1 MAIPSPLLALPLEIR
16 EQIYTHLLSPATA
29 RRVLHDDYIR
39 YRYSLTVF
47 LTNHQIYTEARTVFT
62 RLNHF
67 VLLETPWEAETHVA
81 HEHRVPIVASG
92 SRATKWAKYWDAV
105 LAIRIDAPE
114 FAESGEAEEVCKL
127 VLLAGDIG
135 SFASMWFYSDL
146 SYPGLN
152 ERLRLTLRLR
162 KGVVKKVQEK
172 LLEPFGAVKGLLE
185 TRLLGEWDGDV
196 ERALRAAM
204 AVPHSPPEKCL
215 EEATKLKDAGNAA
228 LQAQRYREAITLY
241 EQSFTAMHI
250 VVEGRRRAIWAGPY
264 FEREIT
270 AGTFA
275 GQYAQMVRLILR
287 VKLVANTLLAYMKLE
302 DWEEVKF
309 WGMRSIN
316 LMEDHRG
323 EAVEPMV
330 GFAAAKELGK
340 IYYRT
345 GVAWKMLGDEAE
357 ARRLLRIAEVYLP
370 NDEIVRKELA
380 SVALMLA

>member
-1 MAIPSPLLALPLEIR
+1 MASPSRLLSLPLEIR
-16 EQIYTHLLSPATA
+16 EQIYTHLLSPASA

-47 LTNHQIYTEARTVFT
+47 RTNHQIHNEAKAVFH
-62 RLNHF
+62 RLNAF
-67 VLLETPWEAETHVA
+67 VLVETPWEAETHVA

-92 SRATKWAKYWDAV
+92 ARAAKCKDAV
-105 LAIRIDAPE
+105 LSIRIDAPQ
-114 FAESGEAEEVCKL
+114 FAESGDGEAVETCKL

-135 SFASMWFYSDL
+135 AFARMWFYSDL

-152 ERLRLTLRLR
+152 ERLRLTLRLK
-162 KGVVKKVQEK
+162 KGVVKRVQEK
-172 LLEPFGAVKGLLE
+172 LLEPFGMVKGLME
-185 TRLLGEWDGDV
+185 TRVLGDWDGDV

-204 AVPHSPPEKCL
+204 AVPHSPPETCL

-228 LQAQRYREAITLY
+228 LQAQRYEEAIQLY
-241 EQSFTAMHI
+241 EQAFTAMHI

-264 FEREIT
+264 FEQEIQG
-270 AGTFA
+270 GTFA

-287 VKLVANTLLAYMKLE
+287 VKLVANTLLAYLKLE

-323 EAVEPMV
+323 EVAEPMLE
-330 GFAAAKELGK
+330 FAAAKELGK

-357 ARRLLRIAEVYLP
+357 ARRLLRIAALYLP

-380 SVALMLA
+380 SVALKIG